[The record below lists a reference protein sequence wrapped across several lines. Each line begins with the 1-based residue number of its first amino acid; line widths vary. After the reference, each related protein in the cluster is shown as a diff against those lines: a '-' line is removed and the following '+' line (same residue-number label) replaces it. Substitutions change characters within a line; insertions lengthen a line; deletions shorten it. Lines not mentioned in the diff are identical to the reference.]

1 MEVSFYHILGI
12 ILSVVL
18 IEVVGILSSRKVK
31 TAADFSHAGG
41 KAGTWVVCGT
51 IMGTLIGGQSTVGTA
66 QLAFTYGLSAW
77 WFTLGA
83 ALGCVFLAIGYVVP
97 LRRSDCTTLL
107 EVVSKEYGKK
117 AEVLGSVLCS
127 IGMFVSVVAQILSA
141 SALLMTLFP
150 MKFYLAAALS
160 CLIMMAYVV
169 FGGLWS
175 AGIGGIVKLILL
187 CVSSLAGG
195 IIVLSLTD
203 GYHGLMTSIE
213 EMIHAIK
220 IPLFDQTPQSN
231 QMSLFDQTPQS
242 NQVSLFDQTPQG
254 NQMSLFD
261 QTPQSN
267 QMSLFNQTPQ
277 SDVSTFVAKQY
288 NNLLSRGAGKDIG
301 SCLSV
306 ILGVLA
312 TQSYAQGIWAAK
324 TDSVAR
330 KGAMISAVLTIPIGA
345 ACVLI
350 GLYMRGHYVT
360 MEEVETLAVVGKSLP
375 ENVGVMATTA
385 QAFPLF
391 ITHHIPEFLGGIV
404 LGTLLITIIIGGSGL
419 TLGASTI
426 LVRDVFTKINP
437 SLNESSRNLRVSRMT
452 IVGILLLSVVF
463 AATFSGSFI
472 NDLGFLSMGLRA
484 TAVFIPLTLALFFSR
499 RIKSQWILISIIAGT
514 TALIIAQFIKLPV
527 DGIFVGLGVGAI
539 CCLVGVRKIEN

>member
-1 MEVSFYHILGI
+1 MSISFYHILGI
-12 ILSVVL
+12 ILSIVL
-18 IEVVGILSSRKVK
+18 IEVVGIVSSKKVK
-31 TAADFSHAGG
+31 TADDFNRAGG
-41 KAGTWVVCGT
+41 RAGTWVVCGT

-66 QLAFTYGLSAW
+66 QLAFTYGISAW

-97 LRRSDCTTLL
+97 LRRSGCTTLL

-117 AEVLGSVLCS
+117 AEVLGSLLCS
-127 IGMFVSVVAQILSA
+127 VGMFVSIVAQILSA

-150 MKFYLAAALS
+150 MKFYLAAAIS
-160 CLIMMAYVV
+160 CLIMMIYVV

-175 AGIGGIVKLILL
+175 AGIGGVVKLILL
-187 CVSSLAGG
+187 CISTLAGG

-203 GYHGLMTSIE
+203 GYHGLMTAIEDLLVNNDVLRHGGEDVTSID
-213 EMIHAIK
+213 K
-220 IPLFDQTPQSN
+220 R
-231 QMSLFDQTPQS
+231 
-242 NQVSLFDQTPQG
+242 
-254 NQMSLFD
+254 
-261 QTPQSN
+261 
-267 QMSLFNQTPQ
+267 
-277 SDVSTFVAKQY
+277 Y
-288 NNLLSRGAGKDIG
+288 NNLFARGAAKDIG

-312 TQSYAQGIWAAK
+312 TQSYAQGVWAAK

-360 MEEVETLAVVGKSLP
+360 VDEMEMLSTLGKTLP
-375 ENVGVMATTA
+375 ENIGVMATTA

-391 ITHHIPEFLGGIV
+391 ITHKMPEFLGGIV

-419 TLGASTI
+419 TLGSSTI
-426 LVRDVFTKINP
+426 LVRDVFMKINP
-437 SLNESSRNLRVSRMT
+437 SLKDSSKNLKVSRLT
-452 IVGILLLSVVF
+452 IVGILLMSVFV

-484 TAVFIPLTLALFFSR
+484 TAVFVPLTLALFLPKRF
-499 RIKSQWILISIIAGT
+499 KYQWILVSIIAGT
-514 TALIIAQFIKLPV
+514 AALIISQFLKLPI
-527 DGIFVGLGVGAI
+527 DGIFVGLAVAII
-539 CCLVGVRKIEN
+539 CCQIGFK

>member
-1 MEVSFYHILGI
+1 MSISIYHILGI
-12 ILSVVL
+12 ILSIAL
-18 IEVVGILSSRKVK
+18 IEIVGILSSKKVK
-31 TAADFSHAGG
+31 TADDFNRAGG

-66 QLAFTYGLSAW
+66 QLAFTYGISAW

-83 ALGCVFLAIGYVVP
+83 ALGCVFLAICYVVP
-97 LRRSDCTTLL
+97 LRRSDSTTLL

-127 IGMFVSVVAQILSA
+127 LGMFVSIVAQILSA

-150 MKFYLAAALS
+150 MKFYFAAAIS
-160 CLIMMAYVV
+160 CLIMMVYVV

-175 AGIGGIVKLILL
+175 AGIGGLVKLILL
-187 CVSSLAGG
+187 CISTLAGG

-203 GYHGLMTSIE
+203 GYHGLMTAIE
-213 EMIHAIK
+213 ETQNNTSI
-220 IPLFDQTPQSN
+220 QE
-231 QMSLFDQTPQS
+231 
-242 NQVSLFDQTPQG
+242 
-254 NQMSLFD
+254 
-261 QTPQSN
+261 
-267 QMSLFNQTPQ
+267 
-277 SDVSTFVAKQY
+277 QY
-288 NNLLSRGAGKDIG
+288 NNLLARGAAKDIG

-330 KGAMISAVLTIPIGA
+330 RGAMISAILTIPIGA

-360 MEEVETLAVVGKSLP
+360 AEEMEAFVAGGATIPDNIGI
-375 ENVGVMATTA
+375 MATTA

-391 ITHHIPEFLGGIV
+391 ITHCMPEFLGGIV

-419 TLGASTI
+419 TLGSSTI
-426 LVRDVFTKINP
+426 LVRDVFMKINP
-437 SLNESSRNLRVSRMT
+437 SLKESSKNLKVSRLT
-452 IVGILLLSVVF
+452 IIGILLMSVFV
-463 AATFSGSFI
+463 AATFSGTFI

-484 TAVFIPLTLALFFSR
+484 TAVFIPLTLALFLPR
-499 RIKSQWILISIIAGT
+499 RVKSQWILASIIAGT
-514 TALIIAQFIKLPV
+514 AALIVAQFIQFPV
-527 DGIFVGLGVGAI
+527 DGIFVGLGVGTL
-539 CCLVGVRKIEN
+539 CCLMGVRRQRKIF

>member
-31 TAADFSHAGG
+31 SAADFSHAGG

-83 ALGCVFLAIGYVVP
+83 ALGCVFLAIGYVIP
-97 LRRSDCTTLL
+97 LRRSGCSTLL

-213 EMIHAIK
+213 EMM
-220 IPLFDQTPQSN
+220 QTLVVTHGRASEDLVQER
-231 QMSLFDQTPQS
+231 
-242 NQVSLFDQTPQG
+242 
-254 NQMSLFD
+254 
-261 QTPQSN
+261 
-267 QMSLFNQTPQ
+267 
-277 SDVSTFVAKQY
+277 Y

-360 MEEVETLAVVGKSLP
+360 MEEMSALAAVGATLPG
-375 ENVGVMATTA
+375 NVGVMATTA

-419 TLGASTI
+419 TLGASPI

-452 IVGILLLSVVF
+452 IVGILLMSVVF

>member
-1 MEVSFYHILGI
+1 MSISFYHILGI
-12 ILSVVL
+12 LLSILL
-18 IEVVGILSSRKVK
+18 IEIVGIMSSKKVK
-31 TAADFSHAGG
+31 TADDFSRAGG

-66 QLAFTYGLSAW
+66 QLAFTYGISAW

-83 ALGCVFLAIGYVVP
+83 ALGCVVLAIGYVIP
-97 LRRSDCTTLL
+97 LRRSGCTTLL
-107 EVVSKEYGKK
+107 EVVSNEYGKK

-127 IGMFVSVVAQILSA
+127 LGMFVSVVAQILSA

-150 MKFYLAAALS
+150 MKFYLAAAIS
-160 CLIMMAYVV
+160 CLIMMIYVV

-187 CVSSLAGG
+187 CISTLAGG

-203 GYHGLMTSIE
+203 GYHGLMTAIE
-213 EMIHAIK
+213 DMHG
-220 IPLFDQTPQSN
+220 
-231 QMSLFDQTPQS
+231 SLVEIFGCQPI
-242 NQVSLFDQTPQG
+242 G
-254 NQMSLFD
+254 ER
-261 QTPQSN
+261 
-267 QMSLFNQTPQ
+267 
-277 SDVSTFVAKQY
+277 Y
-288 NNLLSRGAGKDIG
+288 NNILARGAAKDIG
-301 SCLSV
+301 SCVSV

-324 TDSVAR
+324 SDNVAR
-330 KGAMISAVLTIPIGA
+330 KGALISAVLTIPIGA

-360 MEEVETLAVVGKSLP
+360 AEELDMLTAAGQTLP
-375 ENVGVMATTA
+375 ENLGVMATTA

-391 ITHHIPEFLGGIV
+391 ITHCMPEFLGGIV

-419 TLGASTI
+419 TLGSSTI
-426 LVRDVFTKINP
+426 LVRDVFIKIDA
-437 SLNESSRNLRVSRMT
+437 SLNESSKNLKVSRLT
-452 IVGILLLSVVF
+452 IIGILLMSVFV

-484 TAVFIPLTLALFFSR
+484 TAVFIPLTLALFLPR
-499 RIKSQWILISIIAGT
+499 RFNYKWILASIIAGT
-514 TALIIAQFIKLPV
+514 AALIVTQFMKLPV
-527 DGIFVGLGVGAI
+527 DGIFVGLGVSVV
-539 CCLVGVRKIEN
+539 CCLLGAKKFGP

>member
-1 MEVSFYHILGI
+1 MSISIYHILGI
-12 ILSVVL
+12 ILSIAL
-18 IEVVGILSSRKVK
+18 IEIVGILSSKKVK
-31 TAADFSHAGG
+31 TADDFNRAGG

-66 QLAFTYGLSAW
+66 QLAFTYGISAW

-83 ALGCVFLAIGYVVP
+83 ALGCVFLAICYVVP
-97 LRRSDCTTLL
+97 LRRSDSTTLL

-127 IGMFVSVVAQILSA
+127 LGMFVSIVAQILSA

-150 MKFYLAAALS
+150 MKFYFAAAIS
-160 CLIMMAYVV
+160 CFIMMVYVV

-187 CVSSLAGG
+187 CISTLAGG

-203 GYHGLMTSIE
+203 GYHGLMTAIE
-213 EMIHAIK
+213 ETQNNTSI
-220 IPLFDQTPQSN
+220 QE
-231 QMSLFDQTPQS
+231 
-242 NQVSLFDQTPQG
+242 
-254 NQMSLFD
+254 
-261 QTPQSN
+261 
-267 QMSLFNQTPQ
+267 
-277 SDVSTFVAKQY
+277 QY
-288 NNLLSRGAGKDIG
+288 NNLLARGAAKDIG

-330 KGAMISAVLTIPIGA
+330 RGAMISAILTIPIGA

-360 MEEVETLAVVGKSLP
+360 AEEMEAFVAGGATIPDSIGI
-375 ENVGVMATTA
+375 MATTA

-391 ITHHIPEFLGGIV
+391 ITHCMPEFLGGIV

-419 TLGASTI
+419 TLGSSTI
-426 LVRDVFTKINP
+426 LVRDVFMKINP
-437 SLNESSRNLRVSRMT
+437 SLKESSKNLKVSRLT
-452 IVGILLLSVVF
+452 IIGILLMSVFV

-484 TAVFIPLTLALFFSR
+484 TAVFIPLTLALFLPR
-499 RIKSQWILISIIAGT
+499 RVKSQWILASIIAGT
-514 TALIIAQFIKLPV
+514 AALIVAQFIQFPV
-527 DGIFVGLGVGAI
+527 DGIFVGLGVGTL
-539 CCLVGVRKIEN
+539 CCLMGVGRRRKIF

>member
-83 ALGCVFLAIGYVVP
+83 AIGCVFLAIAYVVP
-97 LRRSDCTTLL
+97 LRRSGCTTLL

-213 EMIHAIK
+213 EMIFAIK
-220 IPLFDQTPQSN
+220 TL
-231 QMSLFDQTPQS
+231 
-242 NQVSLFDQTPQG
+242 LFDQTPQG
-254 NQMSLFD
+254 
-261 QTPQSN
+261 
-267 QMSLFNQTPQ
+267 
-277 SDVSTFVAKQY
+277 DVSTFVAKQY

-360 MEEVETLAVVGKSLP
+360 MEEVETLAVVGESLP

-452 IVGILLLSVVF
+452 IVGMLLLSVVF

-499 RIKSQWILISIIAGT
+499 RIKSQWILISIISGT

>member
-1 MEVSFYHILGI
+1 MSISIYHILGI
-12 ILSVVL
+12 ILSIAL
-18 IEVVGILSSRKVK
+18 IEIVGILSSKKVK
-31 TAADFSHAGG
+31 TADDFNRAGG

-66 QLAFTYGLSAW
+66 QLAFIYGISAW

-83 ALGCVFLAIGYVVP
+83 ALGCVFLAICYVVP
-97 LRRSDCTTLL
+97 LRRSDSTTLL

-127 IGMFVSVVAQILSA
+127 LGMFVSIVAQILSA

-150 MKFYLAAALS
+150 MKFYFAAAIS
-160 CLIMMAYVV
+160 CLIMMVYVV

-187 CVSSLAGG
+187 CISTLAGG

-203 GYHGLMTSIE
+203 GYHGLMTAIE
-213 EMIHAIK
+213 ETQNNTSI
-220 IPLFDQTPQSN
+220 QE
-231 QMSLFDQTPQS
+231 
-242 NQVSLFDQTPQG
+242 
-254 NQMSLFD
+254 
-261 QTPQSN
+261 
-267 QMSLFNQTPQ
+267 
-277 SDVSTFVAKQY
+277 QY
-288 NNLLSRGAGKDIG
+288 NNLLARGAAKDIG

-330 KGAMISAVLTIPIGA
+330 RGAMISAILTIPIGA

-360 MEEVETLAVVGKSLP
+360 AEEMEAFVAGGATIPDNIGI
-375 ENVGVMATTA
+375 MATTA

-391 ITHHIPEFLGGIV
+391 ITHCMPEFLGGIV

-419 TLGASTI
+419 TLGSSTI
-426 LVRDVFTKINP
+426 LVRDVFMKINP
-437 SLNESSRNLRVSRMT
+437 SLKESSKNLKVSRLT
-452 IVGILLLSVVF
+452 IIGILLMSVFV
-463 AATFSGSFI
+463 AATFSGTFI

-484 TAVFIPLTLALFFSR
+484 TAVFIPLTLALFLPR
-499 RIKSQWILISIIAGT
+499 RVKSQWILASIIAGT
-514 TALIIAQFIKLPV
+514 AALIVAQFIQFPV
-527 DGIFVGLGVGAI
+527 DGIFVGLGVGTL
-539 CCLVGVRKIEN
+539 CCLMGVRRQRKIF

>member
-1 MEVSFYHILGI
+1 MIISFYHILGI
-12 ILSVVL
+12 LLSIVL
-18 IEVVGILSSRKVK
+18 IEIVGILSSKKVK
-31 TAADFSHAGG
+31 TADDFSHAGG

-66 QLAFTYGLSAW
+66 QLAFTYGISAW

-83 ALGCVFLAIGYVVP
+83 AFGCVILALGYAVP
-97 LRRSDCTTLL
+97 LRRSDSTTLL

-117 AEVLGSVLCS
+117 AEVLGSLLCS
-127 IGMFVSVVAQILSA
+127 LGMFVSIVAQILSA

-150 MKFYLAAALS
+150 MKFYLAAAIS
-160 CLIMMAYVV
+160 CLIMMMYVV

-187 CVSSLAGG
+187 CISTLAGG

-203 GYHGLMTSIE
+203 GYHGLMTAIEGTQHFTFISYETQNITSIHE
-213 EMIHAIK
+213 R
-220 IPLFDQTPQSN
+220 
-231 QMSLFDQTPQS
+231 
-242 NQVSLFDQTPQG
+242 
-254 NQMSLFD
+254 
-261 QTPQSN
+261 
-267 QMSLFNQTPQ
+267 
-277 SDVSTFVAKQY
+277 Y
-288 NNLLSRGAGKDIG
+288 NNLFARGVSKDIG
-301 SCLSV
+301 SGLSV

-330 KGAMISAVLTIPIGA
+330 KGAMISAILTIPIGA

-360 MEEVETLAVVGKSLP
+360 ADELDILTEAGKSLP
-375 ENVGVMATTA
+375 ENIGVMATTA

-391 ITHHIPEFLGGIV
+391 ITRCMPEFLGGIV

-419 TLGASTI
+419 TLGSSTI
-426 LVRDVFTKINP
+426 LVRDVFIKINP
-437 SLNESSRNLRVSRMT
+437 SLRESKKNLKISRLT
-452 IVGILLLSVVF
+452 IIGILLMSVFV

-484 TAVFIPLTLALFFSR
+484 TAVFIPLTLALFFQR
-499 RIKSQWILISIIAGT
+499 RFKYQWIIVSIIVGT
-514 TALIIAQFIKLPV
+514 AALIISQFLKLPI
-527 DGIFVGLGVGAI
+527 DGIFLGLSVSMI
-539 CCLVGVRKIEN
+539 CCLLGVRD

>member
-1 MEVSFYHILGI
+1 MAISFYHILGI
-12 ILSVVL
+12 VLSIVL
-18 IEVVGILSSRKVK
+18 IEAVGILSSRKVK
-31 TAADFSHAGG
+31 TADDFSRAGG

-66 QLAFTYGLSAW
+66 QLAFTYGISAW

-97 LRRSDCTTLL
+97 LRRSGCTTLL

-117 AEVLGSVLCS
+117 AEVLGSILCS
-127 IGMFVSVVAQILSA
+127 LGMFVSVVAQILSA

-150 MKFYLAAALS
+150 IKFYLAAAVS
-160 CLIMMAYVV
+160 CLVMMMFVV

-175 AGIGGIVKLILL
+175 AGIGGVVKLILL
-187 CVSSLAGG
+187 CISSLAGG

-203 GYHGLMTSIE
+203 GYLGIMRAIE
-213 EMIHAIK
+213 GMMMEIYGCTNIQ
-220 IPLFDQTPQSN
+220 D
-231 QMSLFDQTPQS
+231 
-242 NQVSLFDQTPQG
+242 
-254 NQMSLFD
+254 
-261 QTPQSN
+261 
-267 QMSLFNQTPQ
+267 
-277 SDVSTFVAKQY
+277 QY
-288 NNLLSRGAGKDIG
+288 NNLLARGAAKDIG
-301 SCLSV
+301 SCISV

-312 TQSYAQGIWAAK
+312 TQSYAQGIWAARS
-324 TDSVAR
+324 DSAAR

-360 MEEVETLAVVGKSLP
+360 ADELNMITEAGMSLP
-375 ENVGVMATTA
+375 ENIGVMATTA

-391 ITHHIPEFLGGIV
+391 ITHRMPEFLGGIV

-419 TLGASTI
+419 TLGSSTI
-426 LVRDVFTKINP
+426 LVRDVFMKIKP
-437 SLNESSRNLRVSRMT
+437 SLKESSKNLKVSRLT
-452 IVGILLLSVVF
+452 IVGILLMSVFV

-484 TAVFIPLTLALFFSR
+484 TAVFVPLTLALFFS
-499 RIKSQWILISIIAGT
+499 KKFKYQWIITSIIAGT
-514 TALIIAQFIKLPV
+514 AALILTQILNLPV
-527 DGIFVGLGVGAI
+527 DGIFVGLGVSVV
-539 CCLVGVRKIEN
+539 CCLLGTKN

>member
-1 MEVSFYHILGI
+1 MSISIYHILGI
-12 ILSVVL
+12 LLSILL
-18 IEVVGILSSRKVK
+18 IEIVGVISSKKVK
-31 TAADFSHAGG
+31 TADDFNRAGG
-41 KAGTWVVCGT
+41 RAGTWVVCGT

-66 QLAFTYGLSAW
+66 QLAFTYGISAW

-83 ALGCVFLAIGYVVP
+83 ALGCVVLAIGYVVP
-97 LRRSDCTTLL
+97 LRKSNSTTLL

-127 IGMFVSVVAQILSA
+127 LGMFVSIVAQILSA

-150 MKFYLAAALS
+150 MKFYLAAAIS
-160 CLIMMAYVV
+160 CLIMMIYVV

-187 CVSSLAGG
+187 CISTLAGG

-203 GYHGLMTSIE
+203 GYHGLMTAIE
-213 EMIHAIK
+213 EIYA
-220 IPLFDQTPQSN
+220 
-231 QMSLFDQTPQS
+231 SLVETHGR
-242 NQVSLFDQTPQG
+242 VSLD
-254 NQMSLFD
+254 
-261 QTPQSN
+261 
-267 QMSLFNQTPQ
+267 
-277 SDVSTFVAKQY
+277 ARY
-288 NNLLSRGAGKDIG
+288 NNLFARGAAKDIG
-301 SCLSV
+301 SCISV

-330 KGAMISAVLTIPIGA
+330 KGALISAVLTIPIGA

-360 MEEVETLAVVGKSLP
+360 AEELNILTEAGHKLP
-375 ENVGVMATTA
+375 DNIGVMATTA

-391 ITHHIPEFLGGIV
+391 ITHCMPEFLGGIV

-419 TLGASTI
+419 TLGSSTI
-426 LVRDVFTKINP
+426 LVRDVFMKINP
-437 SLNESSRNLRVSRMT
+437 SLSESSKNLKVSRLT
-452 IVGILLLSVVF
+452 IIGILLMSVFV

-484 TAVFIPLTLALFFSR
+484 TAVFIPLTLALFLPKRFNY
-499 RIKSQWILISIIAGT
+499 KWILISIIAGT
-514 TALIIAQFIKLPV
+514 TALVVTRFLNLPV
-527 DGIFVGLGVGAI
+527 DGIFVGLAI
-539 CCLVGVRKIEN
+539 SLFCCIIGVRK

>member
-1 MEVSFYHILGI
+1 MSISIYHILGI
-12 ILSVVL
+12 ILSIAL
-18 IEVVGILSSRKVK
+18 IEIVGILSSKKVK
-31 TAADFSHAGG
+31 TADDFNRAGG

-66 QLAFTYGLSAW
+66 QLAFTYGISAW

-83 ALGCVFLAIGYVVP
+83 ALGCVFLAICYVVP
-97 LRRSDCTTLL
+97 LRRSDSTTLL

-127 IGMFVSVVAQILSA
+127 LGMFVSIVAQILSA

-150 MKFYLAAALS
+150 MKFYFAAAIS
-160 CLIMMAYVV
+160 CLIMMVYVV

-187 CVSSLAGG
+187 CISTLAGG

-203 GYHGLMTSIE
+203 GYHGLMTAIE
-213 EMIHAIK
+213 ETQNNTSI
-220 IPLFDQTPQSN
+220 QE
-231 QMSLFDQTPQS
+231 
-242 NQVSLFDQTPQG
+242 
-254 NQMSLFD
+254 
-261 QTPQSN
+261 
-267 QMSLFNQTPQ
+267 
-277 SDVSTFVAKQY
+277 QY
-288 NNLLSRGAGKDIG
+288 NNLLARGAAKDIG

-330 KGAMISAVLTIPIGA
+330 RGAMISAILTIPIGA

-360 MEEVETLAVVGKSLP
+360 AEEMEAFVAGGATIPDNIGI
-375 ENVGVMATTA
+375 MATTA

-391 ITHHIPEFLGGIV
+391 ITHCMPEFLGGIV

-419 TLGASTI
+419 TLGSSTI
-426 LVRDVFTKINP
+426 LVRDVFMKINP
-437 SLNESSRNLRVSRMT
+437 SLKESSKNLKVSRLT
-452 IVGILLLSVVF
+452 IIGILLMSVFV

-484 TAVFIPLTLALFFSR
+484 TAVFIPLTLALFLPR
-499 RIKSQWILISIIAGT
+499 RVKSQSILASIIAGT
-514 TALIIAQFIKLPV
+514 AALIVAQFIQFPV
-527 DGIFVGLGVGAI
+527 DGIFVGLGVGTL
-539 CCLVGVRKIEN
+539 CCLMGVRRQRKIF

>member
-1 MEVSFYHILGI
+1 MTISFYHILGI
-12 ILSVVL
+12 VLSIIL
-18 IEVVGILSSRKVK
+18 IEVVGIMSSKKVK

-66 QLAFTYGLSAW
+66 QLAFTYGISAW

-83 ALGCVFLAIGYVVP
+83 ALGCVVLAIGYVVP
-97 LRRSDCTTLL
+97 LRRSGCTTLL

-127 IGMFVSVVAQILSA
+127 LGMFVSIVAQILSA

-150 MKFYLAAALS
+150 MRFYMAAAIS
-160 CLIMMAYVV
+160 CLIMMIYVV

-175 AGIGGIVKLILL
+175 AGIGGVVKLILL
-187 CVSSLAGG
+187 CVSTLAGG
-195 IIVLSLTD
+195 IIVLTLTD

-213 EMIHAIK
+213 EVIGT
-220 IPLFDQTPQSN
+220 LVETQGR
-231 QMSLFDQTPQS
+231 
-242 NQVSLFDQTPQG
+242 VSHE
-254 NQMSLFD
+254 NINERYS
-261 QTPQSN
+261 
-267 QMSLFNQTPQ
+267 
-277 SDVSTFVAKQY
+277 
-288 NNLLSRGAGKDIG
+288 NLLARGAAKDIG

-360 MEEVETLAVVGKSLP
+360 VEELDVMTAAGRSLP
-375 ENVGVMATTA
+375 GDIGVMATTA
-385 QAFPLF
+385 QAFPVF
-391 ITHHIPEFLGGIV
+391 ITHRMPEFLGGIV

-426 LVRDVFTKINP
+426 LVRDVFMKINP
-437 SLNESSRNLRVSRMT
+437 TLSESSKNLKISRLT
-452 IVGILLLSVVF
+452 IVGILLMSVIV

-484 TAVFIPLTLALFFSR
+484 TAVFLPLTLALFFSKR
-499 RIKSQWILISIIAGT
+499 FKYQWIVVSIIAGT
-514 TALIIAQFIKLPV
+514 AALVVSQFIQFPV
-527 DGIFVGLGVGAI
+527 DGIFVGLAVAAI
-539 CCLVGVRKIEN
+539 CCLLGLCRI

>member
-1 MEVSFYHILGI
+1 MSISFYHILGI
-12 ILSVVL
+12 ILSIVL
-18 IEVVGILSSRKVK
+18 IEVVGIVSSKKVK
-31 TAADFSHAGG
+31 TADDFNRAGG
-41 KAGTWVVCGT
+41 RAGTWVVCGT

-66 QLAFTYGLSAW
+66 QLAFTYGISAW

-97 LRRSDCTTLL
+97 LRRSGCTTLL

-117 AEVLGSVLCS
+117 AEVLGSLLCS
-127 IGMFVSVVAQILSA
+127 LGMFVSIVAQILSA

-150 MKFYLAAALS
+150 MKFYLAAAIS
-160 CLIMMAYVV
+160 CLIMMIYVV

-175 AGIGGIVKLILL
+175 AGIGGVVKLILL
-187 CVSSLAGG
+187 CISTLAGG

-203 GYHGLMTSIE
+203 GYHGLMTAIEDLLVNNDVLRHGGEDVTSID
-213 EMIHAIK
+213 K
-220 IPLFDQTPQSN
+220 R
-231 QMSLFDQTPQS
+231 
-242 NQVSLFDQTPQG
+242 
-254 NQMSLFD
+254 
-261 QTPQSN
+261 
-267 QMSLFNQTPQ
+267 
-277 SDVSTFVAKQY
+277 Y
-288 NNLLSRGAGKDIG
+288 NNLFARGAAKDIG

-312 TQSYAQGIWAAK
+312 TQSYAQGVWAAK

-360 MEEVETLAVVGKSLP
+360 ADEMEMLSTLGKTLP
-375 ENVGVMATTA
+375 ENIGVMATTA

-391 ITHHIPEFLGGIV
+391 ITHKMPEFLGGIV
-404 LGTLLITIIIGGSGL
+404 LGTLLITVIIGGSGL
-419 TLGASTI
+419 TLGSSTI
-426 LVRDVFTKINP
+426 LVRDVFMKMNP
-437 SLNESSRNLRVSRMT
+437 SLKDSSKNLKVSRLT
-452 IVGILLLSVVF
+452 IVGILLMSVFV

-484 TAVFIPLTLALFFSR
+484 TAVFVPLTLALFLPKRF
-499 RIKSQWILISIIAGT
+499 KYQWILVSIIAGT
-514 TALIIAQFIKLPV
+514 AALIISQFLKLPI
-527 DGIFVGLGVGAI
+527 DGIFVGLAVAII
-539 CCLVGVRKIEN
+539 CCQIGFK

>member
-1 MEVSFYHILGI
+1 MSISIYHILGI
-12 ILSVVL
+12 ILSIVL
-18 IEVVGILSSRKVK
+18 IEVVGIWSSKKVK
-31 TAADFSHAGG
+31 TADDFSHAGG

-66 QLAFTYGLSAW
+66 QLAFTYGISAW

-83 ALGCVFLAIGYVVP
+83 AFGCVFLAIGYVIP
-97 LRRSDCTTLL
+97 LRRSDSTTLL

-117 AEVLGSVLCS
+117 AEVLGSLLCS
-127 IGMFVSVVAQILSA
+127 LGMFVSIVAQILSA

-150 MKFYLAAALS
+150 MKFYLAAAIS
-160 CLIMMAYVV
+160 CVVMMAYVV

-203 GYHGLMTSIE
+203 GYHGLMTAIE
-213 EMIHAIK
+213 DLLVK
-220 IPLFDQTPQSN
+220 NQFDAK
-231 QMSLFDQTPQS
+231 L
-242 NQVSLFDQTPQG
+242 G
-254 NQMSLFD
+254 
-261 QTPQSN
+261 
-267 QMSLFNQTPQ
+267 
-277 SDVSTFVAKQY
+277 VAMEQRY
-288 NNLLSRGAGKDIG
+288 NNLLARGSAKDIG

-324 TDSVAR
+324 SDSVAR
-330 KGAMISAVLTIPIGA
+330 KGALISAVLTIPIGA

-360 MEEVETLAVVGKSLP
+360 VEEMDALAVVGKSLP
-375 ENVGVMATTA
+375 DNIGVMATTA

-391 ITHHIPEFLGGIV
+391 ITHCMPEFLGGIV

-419 TLGASTI
+419 TLGSSTI
-426 LVRDVFTKINP
+426 LVRDVFMKIRP
-437 SLNESSRNLRVSRMT
+437 SLSESSKNLKVSRIT
-452 IVGILLLSVVF
+452 IVGILLMSVLV
-463 AATFSGSFI
+463 ASTFSGSFI

-484 TAVFIPLTLALFFSR
+484 TAVFIPLTLALFFPKR
-499 RIKSQWILISIIAGT
+499 FKYKWILASIIAGT
-514 TALIIAQFIKLPV
+514 AALIITQFLKLPV
-527 DGIFVGLGVGAI
+527 DGIFVGLGVGAV
-539 CCLVGVRKIEN
+539 CCLLGIRN

>member
-1 MEVSFYHILGI
+1 MAISFYHILGI

-18 IEVVGILSSRKVK
+18 IEVVGVMSSRRVK
-31 TAADFSHAGG
+31 TADDFSRAGG

-66 QLAFTYGLSAW
+66 QLAFTYGISAW

-83 ALGCVFLAIGYVVP
+83 ALGCVFLAIGYVIP
-97 LRRSDCTTLL
+97 LRRSGCTTLL

-127 IGMFVSVVAQILSA
+127 LGMFVSVVAQILSA

-150 MKFYLAAALS
+150 IKFYLAAAFS
-160 CLIMMAYVV
+160 CLIMMMFVV

-175 AGIGGIVKLILL
+175 AGIGGVVKLILL
-187 CVSSLAGG
+187 CISSLAGG

-203 GYHGLMTSIE
+203 GYHGIMTAIE
-213 EMIHAIK
+213 EMMTFFK
-220 IPLFDQTPQSN
+220 MPQSE
-231 QMSLFDQTPQS
+231 
-242 NQVSLFDQTPQG
+242 VSAF
-254 NQMSLFD
+254 
-261 QTPQSN
+261 
-267 QMSLFNQTPQ
+267 
-277 SDVSTFVAKQY
+277 VSERY
-288 NNLLSRGAGKDIG
+288 NNLLARGAAKDIG

-324 TDSVAR
+324 SDSVAR
-330 KGAMISAVLTIPIGA
+330 KGALISAVLTIPIGA

-360 MEEVETLAVVGKSLP
+360 VDEMNVIAEVGGALP
-375 ENVGVMATTA
+375 ENIGVMATTA

-391 ITHHIPEFLGGIV
+391 ITHCMPEFLGGIV

-419 TLGASTI
+419 TLGSSTI
-426 LVRDVFTKINP
+426 LVRDVFMKIKP
-437 SLNESSRNLRVSRMT
+437 SLKESSKNLAVSRLT
-452 IVGILLLSVVF
+452 IIGILLMSVFV

-484 TAVFIPLTLALFFSR
+484 TAVFVPLSLALYFSKK
-499 RIKSQWILISIIAGT
+499 IKYQWIIISIIAGT
-514 TALIIAQFIKLPV
+514 VALILTQILKLPV
-527 DGIFVGLGVGAI
+527 DGIFVGLGVSVV
-539 CCLVGVRKIEN
+539 CCLCGTKNQGC

>member
-1 MEVSFYHILGI
+1 MSISFYHILGI
-12 ILSVVL
+12 LLSILL
-18 IEVVGILSSRKVK
+18 IEIVGIMSSKKVK
-31 TAADFSHAGG
+31 TSDDFNRAGG

-66 QLAFTYGLSAW
+66 QLAFTYGISAW

-83 ALGCVFLAIGYVVP
+83 ALGCVVLAIGYVVP
-97 LRRSDCTTLL
+97 LRKSNSTTLL

-127 IGMFVSVVAQILSA
+127 LGMFVSIVAQILSA

-150 MKFYLAAALS
+150 IKFYLAAAIS
-160 CLIMMAYVV
+160 CLIMMIYVV

-187 CVSSLAGG
+187 CISTLAGG

-203 GYHGLMTSIE
+203 GYHGLMTAIE
-213 EMIHAIK
+213 DIYASVVETHGR
-220 IPLFDQTPQSN
+220 
-231 QMSLFDQTPQS
+231 MS
-242 NQVSLFDQTPQG
+242 VEG
-254 NQMSLFD
+254 R
-261 QTPQSN
+261 
-267 QMSLFNQTPQ
+267 
-277 SDVSTFVAKQY
+277 Y
-288 NNLLSRGAGKDIG
+288 NNLFARGVAKDIG

-360 MEEVETLAVVGKSLP
+360 AEEFEILTAAGKILP
-375 ENVGVMATTA
+375 EDVGVMATTA

-391 ITHHIPEFLGGIV
+391 ITHRMPEFLGGIV

-419 TLGASTI
+419 TLGSSTI
-426 LVRDVFTKINP
+426 LVRDVFMKINP
-437 SLNESSRNLRVSRMT
+437 SLSESSRNLRVSRLT
-452 IVGILLLSVVF
+452 IVGILLMSVFV

-484 TAVFIPLTLALFFSR
+484 TAVFIPLTLALFFPR
-499 RIKSQWILISIIAGT
+499 RFNYKWILVSIIAGT
-514 TALIIAQFIKLPV
+514 AALIITQFLQLPV
-527 DGIFVGLGVGAI
+527 DGIFVGLGVSAI
-539 CCLVGVRKIEN
+539 CCAMGKGSIDN

>member
-1 MEVSFYHILGI
+1 MSFYHILGI
-12 ILSVVL
+12 VLSVVL
-18 IEVVGILSSRKVK
+18 IEVVGILSSKKVK
-31 TAADFSHAGG
+31 TADDFSRAGG

-83 ALGCVFLAIGYVVP
+83 ALGCVFLAIGYVIP
-97 LRRSDCTTLL
+97 LRRSGCSTLL

-127 IGMFVSVVAQILSA
+127 VGMFVSIVAQILSA

-150 MKFYLAAALS
+150 IKFYLAAALS

-195 IIVLSLTD
+195 VIVLSLTD

-213 EMIHAIK
+213 EMMYSIK
-220 IPLFDQTPQSN
+220 TS
-231 QMSLFDQTPQS
+231 
-242 NQVSLFDQTPQG
+242 QG
-254 NQMSLFD
+254 
-261 QTPQSN
+261 
-267 QMSLFNQTPQ
+267 
-277 SDVSTFVAKQY
+277 DVSAFVSKQY
-288 NNLLSRGAGKDIG
+288 NNLLARGAGKDIG

-360 MEEVETLAVVGKSLP
+360 MEEMSALAAVGATLP
-375 ENVGVMATTA
+375 EKVGVMATTA

-391 ITHHIPEFLGGIV
+391 ITHHMPEFLGGIV
-404 LGTLLITIIIGGSGL
+404 LGTLLITVIIGGSGL

-484 TAVFIPLTLALFFSR
+484 TAVFIPLTLALFFSKR
-499 RIKSQWILISIIAGT
+499 FKYQWILVSIIAGT
-514 TALIIAQFIKLPV
+514 AALVITQILKLPV
-527 DGIFVGLGVGAI
+527 DGIFVGLGVGTI
-539 CCLVGVRKIEN
+539 CCLMGTRRIES

>member
-1 MEVSFYHILGI
+1 MVISFYHILGI
-12 ILSVVL
+12 VLSIIM
-18 IEVVGILSSRKVK
+18 IEVVGVLSSRKVK
-31 TAADFSHAGG
+31 TADDFSHAGG

-66 QLAFTYGLSAW
+66 QLAFTYGISAW

-83 ALGCVFLAIGYVVP
+83 ALGCVFLAIAYVVP
-97 LRRSDCTTLL
+97 LRRSDSTTLL

-117 AEVLGSVLCS
+117 AEVLGSILCS
-127 IGMFVSVVAQILSA
+127 LGMFVSIVAQILSA

-150 MKFYLAAALS
+150 MKFYLAAAIS
-160 CLIMMAYVV
+160 CLIMMIYVV

-175 AGIGGIVKLILL
+175 AGIGGVVKLILL
-187 CVSSLAGG
+187 CISALAGG

-203 GYHGLMTSIE
+203 GYHGLMTAIE
-213 EMIHAIK
+213 EIYA
-220 IPLFDQTPQSN
+220 
-231 QMSLFDQTPQS
+231 SLVETHGR
-242 NQVSLFDQTPQG
+242 VSLDG
-254 NQMSLFD
+254 R
-261 QTPQSN
+261 
-267 QMSLFNQTPQ
+267 
-277 SDVSTFVAKQY
+277 Y
-288 NNLLSRGAGKDIG
+288 NNLFARGAAKDIG

-360 MEEVETLAVVGKSLP
+360 IGEMEALVAAGKSLP
-375 ENVGVMATTA
+375 EHIGVMATTA

-391 ITHHIPEFLGGIV
+391 ITHCMPEFLGGIV

-419 TLGASTI
+419 TLGSSTI
-426 LVRDVFTKINP
+426 LVRDVFMKINP
-437 SLNESSRNLRVSRMT
+437 SLCESSKNLRVSRLT
-452 IVGILLLSVVF
+452 IVTILLMSVFV

-484 TAVFIPLTLALFFSR
+484 TAVFIPLTLALFFPG
-499 RIKSQWILISIIAGT
+499 KFKHQWILVSIVAGT
-514 TALIIAQFIKLPV
+514 AALIIAQMIRLPI
-527 DGIFVGLGVGAI
+527 DGIFVGLGVAAI
-539 CCLVGVRKIEN
+539 CCTIGKLDVES

>member
-1 MEVSFYHILGI
+1 MSISIYHILGI
-12 ILSVVL
+12 LLSIIL
-18 IEVVGILSSRKVK
+18 IETVGILSSKKVK
-31 TAADFSHAGG
+31 TADDFSRAGG

-66 QLAFTYGLSAW
+66 QLAFTYGISAW
-77 WFTLGA
+77 WFTIGA
-83 ALGCVFLAIGYVVP
+83 ALGCVILAIGYVIP

-117 AEVLGSVLCS
+117 TEVLGSVLCS
-127 IGMFVSVVAQILSA
+127 LGMFVSIVAQILSA
-141 SALLMTLFP
+141 SALLMTLLP
-150 MKFYLAAALS
+150 IKFYLAAAIS
-160 CLIMMAYVV
+160 CLIMMMYVV

-187 CVSSLAGG
+187 CISTLAGG

-203 GYHGLMTSIE
+203 GYHGLVTAIE
-213 EMIHAIK
+213 DIYA
-220 IPLFDQTPQSN
+220 
-231 QMSLFDQTPQS
+231 SLVET
-242 NQVSLFDQTPQG
+242 NGRVSVEG
-254 NQMSLFD
+254 R
-261 QTPQSN
+261 
-267 QMSLFNQTPQ
+267 
-277 SDVSTFVAKQY
+277 Y
-288 NNLLSRGAGKDIG
+288 NNIFARGAAKDIG
-301 SCLSV
+301 SCISV

-330 KGAMISAVLTIPIGA
+330 KGALISAVLTIPIGA

-360 MEEVETLAVVGKSLP
+360 AEELNTLITLGKSLP
-375 ENVGVMATTA
+375 EGIGIIENTA

-391 ITHHIPEFLGGIV
+391 ISHCMPEFLGGIV

-419 TLGASTI
+419 TLGSSTI
-426 LVRDVFTKINP
+426 LVRDVFMKINP
-437 SLNESSRNLRVSRMT
+437 SLSKSSKNLRVSRIT
-452 IVGILLLSVVF
+452 IVGILLMSVFV

-484 TAVFIPLTLALFFSR
+484 TAVFIPLTLALFSPKRFNYR
-499 RIKSQWILISIIAGT
+499 WVLLSIITGT
-514 TALIIAQFIKLPV
+514 FALIMTNIFKLPL
-527 DGIFVGLGVGAI
+527 DGIFIGLIASSI
-539 CCLVGVRKIEN
+539 CCCFGLKR